1 MDWRLRSR
9 PAYVGEYENEYPIP
23 LVADSQEYTKMSDLP
38 PLYPGALQPNPV
50 RQAARQFIKVNQ
62 DKTLTPEQR
71 QSGLAEANAALQK
84 AKTHG
89 LTAYTRRKVD
99 LSGKGRRR
107 SLRGSGPEDLPPRHK
122 GSLKTQAQRFAQA
135 RDMMSHEQ
143 SVAQSFGDIEGAKM
157 AEEIGDTYAKKQ
169 METEKRMET
178 VRTKGIASTAG
189 RRKTARASGNGSI
202 VTSMLTIRDQI
213 KVYHWQT
220 KSFARHKATDEFVT
234 ELDGLIDSFVEV
246 YMGKYGRPKV
256 SGSIKLHNFSESA
269 AKSFV
274 AKQTAYLSKV
284 LPRKLKSTDTDLLN
298 IRDEVLAL
306 VNKTLYLFT
315 LQ

>member
-1 MDWRLRSR
+1 MNWTLRSK
-9 PAYVGEYENEYPIP
+9 PAYIGDYENEYPIP
-23 LVADSQEYTKMSDLP
+23 LVADSQEYINMSGLP
-38 PLYPGALQPNPV
+38 PKYERGPAQPERLSKAIDRVLNTQLEGRP
-50 RQAARQFIKVNQ
+50 REEILAAHNDWKKESKRAHELGI
-62 DKTLTPEQR
+62 
-71 QSGLAEANAALQK
+71 
-84 AKTHG
+84 
-89 LTAYTRRKVD
+89 TAYTRKKVD
-99 LSGKGRRR
+99 LSGKGRR
-107 SLRGSGPEDLPPRHK
+107 
-122 GSLKTQAQRFAQA
+122 KT
-135 RDMMSHEQ
+135 
-143 SVAQSFGDIEGAKM
+143 
-157 AEEIGDTYAKKQ
+157 Y
-169 METEKRMET
+169 
-178 VRTKGIASTAG
+178 
-189 RRKTARASGNGSI
+189 RATGNGGI
-202 VTSMLTIRDQI
+202 VVAMMTIRDQI

-220 KSFARHKATDEFVT
+220 KSFARHKATDDFVT

-315 LQ
+315 LA

>member
-1 MDWRLRSR
+1 
-9 PAYVGEYENEYPIP
+9 
-23 LVADSQEYTKMSDLP
+23 MSLP
-38 PLYPGALQPNPV
+38 PLYPGPLEPNPV

-71 QSGLAEANAALQK
+71 QTGLAEANTALQR

-99 LSGKGRRR
+99 VSGKGRRR
-107 SLRGSGPEDLPPRHK
+107 TLRGSGPEGLPPRHK

-135 RDMMSHEQ
+135 RDVMAHEQ
-143 SVAQSFGDIEGAKM
+143 DIAESFGDVEGANM
-157 AEEIGDTYAKKQ
+157 AEELGDAYAKKQ
-169 METEKRMET
+169 MDTEKRMET
-178 VRTKGIASTAG
+178 IRTKGIAAPPSGG
-189 RRKTARASGNGSI
+189 RRKTLRKGNGSI
-202 VTSMLTIRDQI
+202 VTAMLGIRDQI

-220 KSFARHKATDEFVT
+220 KSFARHKATDDFVT

-315 LQ
+315 LA

>member
-9 PAYVGEYENEYPIP
+9 SAYVGEYENEYPIP
-23 LVADSQEYTKMSDLP
+23 LVADSQEYTNMSGLP
-38 PLYPGALQPNPV
+38 PMYPGPLEANPA
-50 RQAARQFIKVNQ
+50 REAARRF
-62 DKTLTPEQR
+62 KTAAPEQR
-71 QSGLAEANAALQK
+71 KAAHADWK
-84 AKTHG
+84 DKIERG

-169 METEKRMET
+169 METERRMET
-178 VRTKGIASTAG
+178 VRSKGIASTAG

-202 VTSMLTIRDQI
+202 VVAMLTIRDQI

-274 AKQTAYLSKV
+274 SKQTAYLSKV

-315 LQ
+315 LA

>member
-1 MDWRLRSR
+1 MDWTLRSK
-9 PAYVGEYENEYPIP
+9 PAYIGDYENEYPIP
-23 LVADSQEYTKMSDLP
+23 LVADSQEYINMSGLP
-38 PLYPGALQPNPV
+38 PKYERGPAQPERLSSAIDRVLNTQLERRP
-50 RQAARQFIKVNQ
+50 REEILAAHSDWKKESKRAHE
-62 DKTLTPEQR
+62 L
-71 QSGLAEANAALQK
+71 
-84 AKTHG
+84 G
-89 LTAYTRRKVD
+89 LTAYTRKNVN
-99 LSGKGRRR
+99 LSGKGRR
-107 SLRGSGPEDLPPRHK
+107 
-122 GSLKTQAQRFAQA
+122 KT
-135 RDMMSHEQ
+135 
-143 SVAQSFGDIEGAKM
+143 
-157 AEEIGDTYAKKQ
+157 Y
-169 METEKRMET
+169 
-178 VRTKGIASTAG
+178 
-189 RRKTARASGNGSI
+189 RATGNGSI
-202 VTSMLTIRDQI
+202 VTAMMTIRDQI

-220 KSFARHKATDEFVT
+220 KSFARHKATDDFVT

-315 LQ
+315 LA

>member
-1 MDWRLRSR
+1 MDWNLRSK

-23 LVADSQEYTKMSDLP
+23 LPADGFNVES
-38 PLYPGALQPNPV
+38 
-50 RQAARQFIKVNQ
+50 
-62 DKTLTPEQR
+62 
-71 QSGLAEANAALQK
+71 
-84 AKTHG
+84 
-89 LTAYTRRKVD
+89 
-99 LSGKGRRR
+99 
-107 SLRGSGPEDLPPRHK
+107 
-122 GSLKTQAQRFAQA
+122 
-135 RDMMSHEQ
+135 
-143 SVAQSFGDIEGAKM
+143 
-157 AEEIGDTYAKKQ
+157 KQ
-169 METEKRMET
+169 MHTPGHT
-178 VRTKGIASTAG
+178 TAG
-189 RRKTARASGNGSI
+189 RRKTMRASSGNGSI
-202 VTSMLTIRDQI
+202 VTAMMEIRDQI

-220 KSFARHKATDEFVT
+220 KSFARHKATDDFVA

-256 SGSIKLHNFSESA
+256 SGSIKVHNFSESA